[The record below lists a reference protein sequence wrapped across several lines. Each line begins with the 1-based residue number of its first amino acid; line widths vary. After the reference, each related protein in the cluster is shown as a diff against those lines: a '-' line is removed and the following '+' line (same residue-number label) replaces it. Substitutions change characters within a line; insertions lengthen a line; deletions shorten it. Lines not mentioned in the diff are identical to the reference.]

1 MKTLSFF
8 LMVVMMSVQS
18 FSQVAPQKYFIE
30 FMDRYNS
37 PYSVNTPQQYLS
49 NRAIER
55 RQRQGIPI
63 VENDLPVNPN
73 YINIIRSYPV
83 TILNRSKW
91 LNGITVY
98 SLNPSLIDSIRELP
112 FVKRVIKNV
121 NQDLINIYNPV
132 DKYILYKH
140 SLDNT
145 FAVTEIPW
153 SFKRAYTESWYGA
166 SYAQVHMVGAD
177 SMHAMGYRGEGIV
190 IAVLDAGF
198 KNTDLVKAFDSL
210 WFNNQILGT
219 RDFVKPGNNV
229 FQEDDHGTA
238 VLSVMGANIPG
249 QLVGTAPKA
258 AYWLLRTEDVSS
270 EYLIEEYNWISA
282 AEFADSAGADI
293 INSSLGYT
301 RFNDP
306 AQDHTCHD
314 MNGNTTPVT
323 IGANI
328 AAGKGMVVVN
338 SAGNK
343 GSSSTW
349 QCMSAPA
356 DGFGVLAVAAVD
368 SNGIW
373 ASFSSVGEAG
383 SRVKPN
389 VAAMGSLTAVSSSTG
404 PVIRSSGTSFS
415 TPVISGATAC
425 LLQAAKNWSSGLII
439 RSIELS
445 SNKINSPDKYLG
457 YGVPNFISALQHL
470 SVPAPEPQRKSLII
484 SPNPTTGGVVITVTR
499 PVAGKAEISIYN
511 LTGNAVKTFVLMAGA
526 GELLIRAGFDI
537 SDLPDGVY
545 LVCLQDTDGV
555 NCELMLKI
563 AQ

>member
-1 MKTLSFF
+1 MISA
-8 LMVVMMSVQS
+8 QS

-30 FMDRYNS
+30 FMDRHNS

-98 SLNPSLIDSIRELP
+98 SLNPSLIDSICELP

-121 NQDLINIYNPV
+121 NFDSVIIYNPV
-132 DKYILYKH
+132 DKYTLYKY
-140 SLDNT
+140 SLDNNLPIP
-145 FAVTEIPW
+145 EIPW
-153 SFKRAYTESWYGA
+153 SFIRANTESWYGA

-198 KNTDLVKAFDSL
+198 MNSDLVKAFDSL
-210 WFNNQILGT
+210 RFNNQILGT

-249 QLVGTAPKA
+249 QLVGTAPRA

-306 AQDHTCHD
+306 AQDHTCED

-338 SAGNK
+338 SAGNN
-343 GSSSTW
+343 GSNSW

-368 SNGIW
+368 SNGNY
-373 ASFSSVGEAG
+373 ASFSSLGEVGN
-383 SRVKPN
+383 RVKPN

-415 TPVISGATAC
+415 APVISGATAC

-457 YGVPNFISALQHL
+457 YGVPDFISALQHM
-470 SVPAPEPQRKSLII
+470 SVQTQEPQKKSLVI
-484 SPNPTTGGVVITVTR
+484 SPNPTAGRTVIS
-499 PVAGKAEISIYN
+499 VAGPLEGSAEIRIFN
-511 LTGNAVKTFVLMAGA
+511 LTGNAVKTILLPTGA

-545 LVCLQDTDGV
+545 MVCLQDTDGV

-563 AQ
+563 AL